1 MMSSNTFEVAVGQS
15 VPPFERTTGFA
26 NWNRFAAVNH
36 EFVDIHMDD
45 EAGRAAGYDAAFGMG
60 NRLWSYLQCMLR
72 DWLGDAGRIR
82 EVRCQF
88 RSPNTKGMKLTAGG
102 TVTAVR
108 DDAGRRL
115 VDLDIWISD
124 SNGTVL
130 TPGSATVE
138 LVD

>member
-1 MMSSNTFEVAVGQS
+1 MSSNTFEVAVGQS

-45 EAGRAAGYDAAFGMG
+45 EAGRAAGYDSAFGMG
-60 NRLWSYLQCMLR
+60 NLLWSYLHCMLR
-72 DWLGDAGRIR
+72 DWIGDAGRIR

>member
-45 EAGRAAGYDAAFGMG
+45 EAGRAAGYDSAFGMG
-60 NRLWSYLQCMLR
+60 NLLWSYLHCMLR

>member
-45 EAGRAAGYDAAFGMG
+45 EAGRAAGYDSAFGMG
-60 NRLWSYLQCMLR
+60 NLLWSYLHCMLR
-72 DWLGDAGRIR
+72 DWIGDAGRIR